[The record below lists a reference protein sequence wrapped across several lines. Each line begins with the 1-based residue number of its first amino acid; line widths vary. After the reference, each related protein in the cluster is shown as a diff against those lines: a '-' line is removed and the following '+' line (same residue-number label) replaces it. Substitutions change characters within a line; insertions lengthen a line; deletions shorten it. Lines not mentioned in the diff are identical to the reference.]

1 MSVLSLIP
9 VLISLQTSS
18 RRCPTGRGP
27 QSAQLCLTFLCSR
40 QSYQPTAVHL
50 GLWCCR
56 ENMEGVLVWVIQR
69 NITNRVCMIS
79 YKELAHIVMEAQ
91 KSHSLQL
98 ASWRPRKDD
107 GVCSSLSLSSNQ
119 RQEKTDVPA

>member
-1 MSVLSLIP
+1 MFP
-9 VLISLQTSS
+9 
-18 RRCPTGRGP
+18 
-27 QSAQLCLTFLCSR
+27 FLHQR
-40 QSYQPTAVHL
+40 ENLNL
-50 GLWCCR
+50 GFSQVAWS

-79 YKELAHIVMEAQ
+79 YKELAHMVMEAQ

-107 GVCSSLSLSSNQ
+107 GVRSSLSLSSNQ